1 MTRQEERQK
10 KQLEKISKDVF
21 DETKKGFLVGT
32 ICGIQAYVVC
42 DDKEVRIKGLSVEEA
57 FKLYDDIKDGRA
69 IVEGDRKA

>member
-1 MTRQEERQK
+1 MKMQEEALQR
-10 KQLEKISKDVF
+10 QLEKTSKDIF

-32 ICGIQAYVVC
+32 ICGIEAYVIC

-69 IVEGDRKA
+69 IVETDRKD